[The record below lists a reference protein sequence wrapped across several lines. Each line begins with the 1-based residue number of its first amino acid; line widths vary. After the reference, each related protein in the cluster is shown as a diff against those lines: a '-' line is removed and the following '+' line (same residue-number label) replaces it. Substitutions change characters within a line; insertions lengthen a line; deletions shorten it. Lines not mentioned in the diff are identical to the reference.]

1 MSRWAARPERRP
13 VSNRQV
19 VLGVVGAALIAAG
32 LLALW
37 FPVHVGQYDQWGMQI
52 SCGRG
57 FNASLSQSP
66 GAHDAG
72 LAGQCGTALLLRRL
86 WAIPAAVTG
95 WVLVTIIAAIWVR
108 STPDDSE
115 ESTRFWELRG
125 DAT

>member
-1 MSRWAARPERRP
+1 

-19 VLGVVGAALIAAG
+19 VLGVVGAALIVTG

-57 FNASLSQSP
+57 LNASLSQTP

-95 WVLVTIIAAIWVR
+95 WVLVTVLAAIWVR
-108 STPDDSE
+108 STPDDSV

>member
-1 MSRWAARPERRP
+1 

-19 VLGVVGAALIAAG
+19 LLGVVGTALIAAG

-37 FPVHVGQYDQWGMQI
+37 LPVHLGQYDQWGMQI

-57 FNASLSQSP
+57 FNGSLSQTP
-66 GAHDAG
+66 GADDAN
-72 LAGQCGTALLLRRL
+72 LAGQCATALLRRRL
-86 WAIPAAVTG
+86 WAIPAAITG
-95 WVLVTIIAAIWVR
+95 WVLVTILAVKWVR

>member
-1 MSRWAARPERRP
+1 M
-13 VSNRQV
+13 SNRQV
-19 VLGVVGAALIAAG
+19 VLGVMGAALIVTG

-57 FNASLSQSP
+57 FNGSLPQTP
-66 GAHDAG
+66 GADDAN
-72 LAGQCGTALLLRRL
+72 LAGQCATALLRRRL
-86 WAIPAAVTG
+86 WAIPAAITG
-95 WVLVTIIAAIWVR
+95 WVLVTILAVKWVR

>member
-1 MSRWAARPERRP
+1 

-19 VLGVVGAALIAAG
+19 VLGVVGAALIAVG

-37 FPVHVGQYDQWGMQI
+37 FPVQLDQYDQWGMQI

-57 FNASLSQSP
+57 FGASLAQTP

-86 WAIPAAVTG
+86 WAIPAAVSG
-95 WVLVTIIAAIWVR
+95 WVLVTIVAAVWVR
-108 STPDDSE
+108 SAPDDSE

>member
-1 MSRWAARPERRP
+1 

-19 VLGVVGAALIAAG
+19 LLGVVGAALIATG

-37 FPVHVGQYDQWGMQI
+37 FPVHLDQYDQWGMQI

-57 FNASLSQSP
+57 FNGSLSQTP
-66 GAHDAG
+66 GAHDAT
-72 LAGQCGTALLLRRL
+72 LAGQCATALLLRRL
-86 WAIPAAVTG
+86 WAIPAAIVG
-95 WVLVTIIAAIWVR
+95 WVLVTIVAAKWVR

>member
-1 MSRWAARPERRP
+1 M
-13 VSNRQV
+13 SNRQV
-19 VLGVVGAALIAAG
+19 VLGVVGAALIATG

-37 FPVHVGQYDQWGMQI
+37 FPVHLGQYDQWGMQI

-57 FNASLSQSP
+57 FNASMSQTP

-95 WVLVTIIAAIWVR
+95 WVLVIIIAAVWVR

>member
-1 MSRWAARPERRP
+1 M
-13 VSNRQV
+13 SNRQV
-19 VLGVVGAALIAAG
+19 LLGVVGAALIAAG

-37 FPVHVGQYDQWGMQI
+37 FPVHLGQYDQWGMQI

-57 FNASLSQSP
+57 FNGSLSQTP
-66 GAHDAG
+66 GAHDAN
-72 LAGQCGTALLLRRL
+72 LAGQCATALLLRRL
-86 WAIPAAVTG
+86 WAIPAAIIG
-95 WVLVTIIAAIWVR
+95 WVLVTVLAAKWVR

>member
-1 MSRWAARPERRP
+1 
-13 VSNRQV
+13 VSKRQL

-37 FPVHVGQYDQWGMQI
+37 LPVRSGQYDQWGMQI
-52 SCGRG
+52 SCGSG
-57 FNASLSQSP
+57 FSGSLSHTP

-72 LAGQCGTALLLRRL
+72 LAGQCGTALLMRRL
-86 WAIPAAVTG
+86 WAIPTAVIG
-95 WVLVTIIAAIWVR
+95 WVLVTVIAVIWVR

>member
-1 MSRWAARPERRP
+1 

-19 VLGVVGAALIAAG
+19 VLGVVGAALIATG

-37 FPVHVGQYDQWGMQI
+37 FPVHLGQYDQWGMQI
-52 SCGRG
+52 SCGTG
-57 FNASLSQSP
+57 FNAGQTP

-86 WAIPAAVTG
+86 WAIPVAITG
-95 WVLVTIIAAIWVR
+95 WVLVTVVAAIWVR

>member
-1 MSRWAARPERRP
+1 M
-13 VSNRQV
+13 SNRQV
-19 VLGVVGAALIAAG
+19 VLGVVGTALIVTG

-57 FNASLSQSP
+57 FNASLSQTP

-72 LAGQCGTALLLRRL
+72 LAGKCGTALLLRRL
-86 WAIPAAVTG
+86 WAIAAAVTG
-95 WVLVTIIAAIWVR
+95 WLLVTVLVAIWVR

>member
-1 MSRWAARPERRP
+1 

-19 VLGVVGAALIAAG
+19 VLGVLGAALIVAG

-37 FPVHVGQYDQWGMQI
+37 FPVHLSQYDQWGMQI

-57 FNASLSQSP
+57 FNASLSQTSEVN
-66 GAHDAG
+66 DAG
-72 LAGQCGTALLLRRL
+72 LVGQCGTALLVRRL
-86 WAIPAAVTG
+86 WAIPTAVIG
-95 WVLVTIIAAIWVR
+95 WVLLTVIVTIWVR
-108 STPDDSE
+108 CTPTAAE

>member
-1 MSRWAARPERRP
+1 

-19 VLGVVGAALIAAG
+19 LVGVVGTALIAAG

-37 FPVHVGQYDQWGMQI
+37 FPVHLGQYDQWGMQI

-57 FNASLSQSP
+57 FNGSLSQTP
-66 GAHDAG
+66 GAQDAN
-72 LAGQCGTALLLRRL
+72 LAGQCATALLLRRL
-86 WAIPAAVTG
+86 WAIPAAVIG
-95 WVLVTIIAAIWVR
+95 CVLVTVVAAIWVR
-108 STPDDSE
+108 TTPDDSE